1 MRPVPPEFVARMAP
15 LLGDDLDAFLAAL
28 AQPRVRGLRLNPA
41 KTDADELRATLVP
54 VLTPVPWCPTGFTFD
69 GAPLGGH
76 PAHVAGLFY
85 LQEPSAMLVAQA
97 LDPRPGDRV
106 ADLAAAPGGKTTH
119 LAALVGPAGMVF
131 ANEFTASRLTA
142 LHATLDLWGG
152 PGVVT
157 SSRPIEALAGEV
169 EPFDGVVLDAPCSGE
184 GLFRR
189 RPAAVRNWSPGAVAG
204 SARRQARLLAAA
216 AQLVRPGG
224 VLVYSTC
231 TFNREENEDRVIA
244 FLADHPEWTVEPL
257 DAPVSPGV
265 DGPGARI
272 WPHLC
277 AGEGQYVARLR
288 APDDHHAPSV
298 RMKKHEQDPAVR
310 AAWAD
315 FVRTSLAGP
324 LPFDGDL
331 IVRGDTVYLGPSR
344 PGVDPRLLARPG
356 LPLGRAR
363 PGRFEPSAALATTL
377 TPADAVRTVHFG
389 DEDPALRA
397 YLTGNTVQSPG
408 PDGWSLVCWGRHPL
422 GWGRRTGGVL
432 KNALPEHARRMAG

>member
-1 MRPVPPEFVARMAP
+1 MRPLPPEFVARMAP
-15 LLGDDLDAFLAAL
+15 LLGDELDAFLAAL
-28 AQPRVRGLRLNPA
+28 AAPRVRGLRLNPA
-41 KTDADELRATLVP
+41 KTGAGELQAALVP
-54 VLTPVPWCPTGFTFD
+54 PLTPVPWCPQGFTFD
-69 GAPLGGH
+69 GVPLGGH

-85 LQEPSAMLVAQA
+85 LQEPSAMLVAEA

-119 LAALVGPAGMVF
+119 LAALVGPTGMVL
-131 ANEFTASRLTA
+131 ANEFTAGRLSA

-157 SSRPIEALAGEV
+157 TSRPIEALAGAV

-189 RPAAVRNWSPGAVAG
+189 RPAAVRDWSPGAVAG

-231 TFNREENEDRVIA
+231 TFNREENEDRASA
-244 FLADHPEWTVEPL
+244 FLADHPEWRVE
-257 DAPVSPGV
+257 AIGAAVSSGV
-265 DGPGARI
+265 DGPGGRI
-272 WPHLC
+272 WPHRS

-288 APDDHHAPSV
+288 APDGPE
-298 RMKKHEQDPAVR
+298 RPLRFKKPDQDPAVR

-315 FVRTSLAGP
+315 FVRTSLTGP
-324 LPFDGDL
+324 PPFDGDL
-331 IVRGDTVYLGPSR
+331 VVRGDTIYLGPSR
-344 PGVDPRLLARPG
+344 PGVEPRLLARPG

-363 PGRFEPSAALATTL
+363 PGRFEPAAALATSL
-377 TPADAVRTVHFG
+377 TPAGAAQTVHFG
-389 DEDPALRA
+389 DDDPALRA
-397 YLTGNTVQSPG
+397 YLTGNTVESPG
-408 PDGWSLVCWGRHPL
+408 ADGWVLVCWGRHPL

-432 KNALPEHARRMAG
+432 KNALPEHARRMTT